1 MIRTVP
7 TGDLGLD
14 ALLGGGWRL
23 VTRLPGLASA
33 TVVVR
38 GGSGAG
44 KTLVGLQV
52 AIELARAL
60 DGDIAVACV
69 EILPTEYAAQI
80 RSARSSLEESHVV
93 VMPASVSDRPAD
105 VATSTEHPRVY
116 IGLLTDLDPEEPN
129 LVASLETLERDVKR
143 DGGKPAVFI
152 VDSLIEGYSI
162 GANAPRIMADALM
175 KFAAQGG
182 YGLVLCEE
190 QINDA
195 PSPWVFA
202 ADTVLQLGV
211 EPRERGRWIEVRK
224 HRFGP
229 SSTDRHELDLSSAV
243 HPEVFPN
250 PSAWA
255 SKTVPSIL
263 RSHGWAFAQD
273 RRDTSV
279 VFDHPSLSLRQPIQC
294 AFAFVTSSDG
304 SVARNLALALQ
315 PTRRVSEFD
324 LVIEL
329 DALTHQVEDLVSATF
344 EVRYVPV
351 ARGPARALRTLI
363 DRFGATFA
371 KNARQPRRVLIGDL
385 GPVLAAADALDWV
398 EAVRVFATLVIESG
412 SQIPVVAYDG
422 QRSGLSRSVLV
433 AYADVC
439 IDVDVAPDY
448 VAFTMIQRWP
458 RTTERKSINHQTL
471 RNYGKVGP
479 LHALTRDG
487 TTEVW

>member
-14 ALLGGGWRL
+14 VLLGGGWRL

-60 DGDIAVACV
+60 EGDIAVACV

-80 RSARSSLEESHVV
+80 RAARSSLEESRVV
-93 VMPASVSDRPAD
+93 VMPTSVSDRPAGV
-105 VATSTEHPRVY
+105 VASAEHPRVY
-116 IGLLTDLDPEEPN
+116 IGLLTDLDPEEPD
-129 LVASLETLERDVKR
+129 LVASLATLERDVKR

-162 GANAPRIMADALM
+162 GANAPRITADALM

-195 PSPWVFA
+195 PSPWAFA

-211 EPRERGRWIEVRK
+211 ESRERGRWIEVRK

-229 SSTDRHELDLSSAV
+229 SSTDRHELDLSAAL

-255 SKTVPSIL
+255 SKTVLSIL
-263 RSHGWAFAQD
+263 RSHGWPFVD
-273 RRDTSV
+273 GRRDTSV
-279 VFDHPSLSLRQPIQC
+279 IFDHAGLPLREPIQC
-294 AFAFVTSSDG
+294 TFAFVTSSDG

-315 PTRRVSEFD
+315 PAPPVSDFD

-329 DALTHQVEDLVSATF
+329 DALTHQVEDLVSASF
-344 EVRYVPV
+344 DVRYVPV
-351 ARGPARALRTLI
+351 ARGPARALRALI

-371 KNARQPRRVLIGDL
+371 KHARRPRRVLLGDL
-385 GPVLAAADALDWV
+385 GPVLAGADALVWV

-412 SQIPVVAYDG
+412 AQIPVVAYDG
-422 QRSGLSRSVLV
+422 QRSGPSRSVLV

-439 IDVDVAPDY
+439 IDVDVEPTH

-458 RTTERKSINHQTL
+458 RTTERKSPNHQVLT
-471 RNYGKVGP
+471 NYGKRGP